1 MNRTHSLKIT
11 IIGAGNIGSS
21 LVEKILCKDLVDVV
35 WMNRSINKAKAK
47 AIDLMQ
53 SSYFEKFSKTVTATN
68 DFSLS
73 SNSQVIVITA
83 GEACKQGM
91 SREDLLERNSKI
103 IEEYLPPL
111 LKESPKAI
119 FVICTNPVDAI
130 CDHAYKILKPLGIDS
145 KQIIGMGSSLDAARF
160 AYFISKKLNC
170 KITDIIPV
178 VTGPHNKS
186 MQPNAQET
194 LVKGEALDQILS
206 ANEINELIESTKN
219 SGDEIVSL
227 LETGSAYFSPAS
239 ALVEIIDSIIND
251 RNKEICSSIYNEE
264 LKIFTGKKVKIGANG
279 ITRL

>member
-1 MNRTHSLKIT
+1 MQQNQKIT
-11 IIGAGNIGSS
+11 IIGAGNIGST
-21 LVEKILCKDLVDVV
+21 LVEKILCKDLVDII

-53 SSYFEKFSKTVTATN
+53 SSYFEKFTKTVIATD

-73 SNSQVIVITA
+73 ANSQVIVITA

-91 SREDLLERNSKI
+91 SREDLLEKNSKI
-103 IEEYLPPL
+103 IEEYLPAL
-111 LKESPKAI
+111 FKQNPKAI
-119 FVICTNPVDAI
+119 FIICTNPIDAI
-130 CDHAYKILKPLGIDS
+130 CDYAYKILKPIGIDS

-160 AYFISKKLNC
+160 AYFISKKLHCN
-170 KITDIIPV
+170 ITDISPV

-194 LVKGEALDQILS
+194 LVKGVALDQILS
-206 ANEINELIESTKN
+206 TDEINSLIESTKS

-251 RNKEICSSIYNEE
+251 RNEEICCSVYDEVT
-264 LKIFTGKKVKIGANG
+264 KIFTGKRVQFGANNMV
-279 ITRL
+279 RV

>member
-1 MNRTHSLKIT
+1 MQEDKKIT
-11 IIGAGNIGSS
+11 VIGAGNIGST
-21 LVEKILCKDLVDVV
+21 LVEKILCKDLVDII

-53 SSYFEKFSKTVTATN
+53 SSYFEKFSKTITATD
-68 DFSLS
+68 DFSLTA
-73 SNSQVIVITA
+73 NSQIIVITA

-91 SREDLLERNSKI
+91 NREDLLERNSKVL
-103 IEEYLPPL
+103 EYYLSPL
-111 LKESPKAI
+111 LEQSPQAI

-130 CDHAYKILKPLGIDS
+130 CDHAYKILKPLGIDA

-186 MQPNAQET
+186 MQANVQKT
-194 LVKGEALDQILS
+194 LVKGISLEKILN
-206 ANEINELIESTKN
+206 ANEINELIEATKN

-251 RNKEICSSIYNEE
+251 RNKEICCSVYDEE
-264 LKIFTGKKVKIGANG
+264 AKVFTGKKVIIGANS
-279 ITRL
+279 IIRV